1 MKKELYLLRHAKSDW
16 SGIAVSDFD
25 RGLNKRGMRD
35 APLIGDVLSK
45 KGVLPKLV
53 LSSPAKRAKKT
64 ASIICEKIGYSLET
78 IVYEPLIYE
87 ASTNRLIDIISKVD
101 DSVSNLMLV
110 GHNPA
115 LTYLINYI
123 SDLNL
128 DNLPT
133 CSVVGISFE
142 ISSWQDFGTKK
153 GDILFYEYPKRY
165 L

>member
-16 SGIAVSDFD
+16 NSMVSSDFE
-25 RGLNKRGMRD
+25 RGLNKRGERD
-35 APLIGDVLSK
+35 APLIGDVLYQ
-45 KGVLPKLV
+45 KGVLPELV

-64 ASIICEKIGYSLET
+64 ASIICKKIGYGVEN

-87 ASTNRLIDIISKVD
+87 ASMQRLIDIISSVD
-101 DSVSNLMLV
+101 DDISKLMLV

-115 LTYLINYI
+115 LTYLINHV

-133 CSVVGISFE
+133 CSVVGISFD
-142 ISSWQDFGTKK
+142 ISSWEDFGTKK
-153 GDILFYEYPKRY
+153 GDVLFFEYPKRY